1 MDPPVEPGDDGVA
14 WFVFLL
20 LRDHYR
26 NPLGRRGGNNPRLFL
41 LNLLTLRRFQQLR
54 PCCPNCAYTRLGDV

>member
-1 MDPPVEPGDDGVA
+1 MDSPVEPGDDGVA

-26 NPLGRRGGNNPRLFL
+26 NLLGGRGGNNTRLFL
-41 LNLLTLRRFQQLR
+41 FNTVILRRFLQPR
-54 PCCPNCAYTRLGDV
+54 PRSPNCAYT